1 MIPYHPDTK
10 VAPWYL
16 PWWSTFFYEALSAEY
31 SLSIPHDVPGL
42 IEACG
47 GKDAFIKRLDTFFAN
62 GHFNVANEPS
72 FMTPYLYHWVGRPDL
87 SVLRIHQIVN
97 DNYDDSPGGLPGN
110 DDGGAMSSWLIFNML
125 GFYPIA
131 GQNLYI
137 VGSPM
142 VPEYTIH
149 LSNGKDLKVVREG
162 EKWKQIFITHDVLI
176 NGGKLVF
183 PHSSAVEKVVD
194 KASKPLNIKEK
205 EKFTL
210 CEQLVDKY
218 GKTIPVQFISHFIL
232 NRQYRQWEVGVDSVS
247 IPDTL
252 VLKCNQSVYLIPRQL
267 VAEADGFCWD
277 SPQKGKNLYVCNQ
290 CLNHGMRDGTFLFI
304 SRKALQQLLG
314 TGSFVYN
321 GIVWRKVS
329 QDAESVTVKA
339 EQDDTVMQIATTGN
353 LPWVLRMEGNPLGID
368 WRLEKQ

>member
-1 MIPYHPDTK
+1 M
-10 VAPWYL
+10 
-16 PWWSTFFYEALSAEY
+16 
-31 SLSIPHDVPGL
+31 
-42 IEACG
+42 
-47 GKDAFIKRLDTFFAN
+47 
-62 GHFNVANEPS
+62 
-72 FMTPYLYHWVGRPDL
+72 
-87 SVLRIHQIVN
+87 
-97 DNYDDSPGGLPGN
+97 
-110 DDGGAMSSWLIFNML
+110 
-125 GFYPIA
+125 
-131 GQNLYI
+131 
-137 VGSPM
+137 
-142 VPEYTIH
+142 
-149 LSNGKDLKVVREG
+149 
-162 EKWKQIFITHDVLI
+162 
-176 NGGKLVF
+176 
-183 PHSSAVEKVVD
+183 
-194 KASKPLNIKEK
+194 
-205 EKFTL
+205 
-210 CEQLVDKY
+210 DKY

-290 CLNHGMRDGTFLFI
+290 CSNYGMRDGTFLFI

-339 EQDDTVMQIATTGN
+339 EQDHTVMQIATTGN